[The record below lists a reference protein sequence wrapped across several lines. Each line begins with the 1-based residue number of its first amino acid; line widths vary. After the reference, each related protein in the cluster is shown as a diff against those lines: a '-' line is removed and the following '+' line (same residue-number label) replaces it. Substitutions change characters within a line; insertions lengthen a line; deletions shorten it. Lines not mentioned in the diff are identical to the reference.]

1 VADVGHPRGFET
13 RRIDRT
19 GDAPL
24 LLHASRGTVAGR
36 RIRRDHGRH
45 AGGRA
50 GVASRV
56 LATGHAGPAPGEGL
70 QAGQGKATTKCA
82 SLREQSASQSGTYLR
97 QGLTGGSNVRFGRG
111 DRRFRHITRA
121 RDHRDVPRDAA
132 ESLRR
137 SPPFPRPP
145 ACRIAGE
152 GACISKSRSRR
163 ETGEQHRDGKPPG
176 IAAARPRASCALLPS
191 RFQTRLHFHAE
202 TRFAGMTRTCA
213 SRSKWELAASCTSPI
228 RGRS

>member
-1 VADVGHPRGFET
+1 MRPTSPGWTADYLTADRTWALSSPTVADAGHPRGFET

-24 LLHASRGTVAGR
+24 LLHASRGTLAGR

-70 QAGQGKATTKCA
+70 QRVRARRQQHAQACA
-82 SLREQSASQSGTYLR
+82 SNPPANRGTYLR

-111 DRRFRHITRA
+111 DRRFRHIARA

-152 GACISKSRSRR
+152 GACTSKSRSRR
-163 ETGEQHRDGKPPG
+163 GTGEQHR
-176 IAAARPRASCALLPS
+176 RW
-191 RFQTRLHFHAE
+191 Q
-202 TRFAGMTRTCA
+202 
-213 SRSKWELAASCTSPI
+213 AASNCGRPTSSVVRAI
-228 RGRS
+228 AE

>member
-1 VADVGHPRGFET
+1 MRPTSPGWTADYLTADRTWALSSPTVADAGHPRGFET

-24 LLHASRGTVAGR
+24 LLHASRGTLAGR
-36 RIRRDHGRH
+36 RIRRDHGQH

-50 GVASRV
+50 GVVSRA
-56 LATGHAGPAPGEGL
+56 LAAGAIGL
-70 QAGQGKATTKCA
+70 GSRRVRAKATTKCA
-82 SLREQSASQSGTYLR
+82 SVRERSAGQSGTYLR
-97 QGLTGGSNVRFGRG
+97 QGLIGGSNVRFSRG

-152 GACISKSRSRR
+152 GACTSKSRSRR
-163 ETGEQHRDGKPPG
+163 GTGEQHR
-176 IAAARPRASCALLPS
+176 RW
-191 RFQTRLHFHAE
+191 Q
-202 TRFAGMTRTCA
+202 
-213 SRSKWELAASCTSPI
+213 AASNCGRPTSSVVRAI
-228 RGRS
+228 AE